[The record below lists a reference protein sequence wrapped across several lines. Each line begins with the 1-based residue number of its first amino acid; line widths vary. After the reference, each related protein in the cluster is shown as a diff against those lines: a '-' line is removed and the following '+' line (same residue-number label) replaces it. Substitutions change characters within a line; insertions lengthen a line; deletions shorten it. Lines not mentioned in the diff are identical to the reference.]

1 MKSYN
6 VLQSVFFRDNPYISV
21 ICDSK
26 FQLQP
31 IFPYSGVTDTG
42 EEALGKR
49 PPTPPT
55 PPPEKV
61 KEKHFRENLTPTEQ
75 IPIFHRVSDIQ
86 IYLESFLH

>member
-1 MKSYN
+1 
-6 VLQSVFFRDNPYISV
+6 
-21 ICDSK
+21 
-26 FQLQP
+26 
-31 IFPYSGVTDTG
+31 VTDTG
-42 EEALGKR
+42 EEAMGKR

-75 IPIFHRVSDIQ
+75 IPKFPRVSDIQ